1 MGHALGSTTMK
12 AVAPHDMAAAPGQW
26 NVRVPPAFVACILL
40 ACAAALA
47 LPGHGD
53 DGDTGLEETAIATT
67 VEERGREYLTT
78 NGEREGVVTTESGL
92 QYEVLASGEGASP
105 GRRDSVSV
113 HYHGTSIDGRVFDS
127 SVERGQPAQFRVNGV
142 IAGWTEAL
150 QMMRV
155 GDRWR
160 LVIPPELAYGEAGAA
175 DVIAPNET
183 LVFEVELL
191 AVL

>member
-1 MGHALGSTTMK
+1 MEHSLSSMASPDRP
-12 AVAPHDMAAAPGQW
+12 AVSG
-26 NVRVPPAFVACILL
+26 AFVASVLV
-40 ACAAALA
+40 ACAAVVA
-47 LPGHGD
+47 LPGHGSD
-53 DGDTGLEETAIATT
+53 AALEETSIAVTP
-67 VEERGREYLTT
+67 EQRGREYLAA
-78 NGEREGVVTTESGL
+78 NGQREGVVTTDSGL
-92 QYEVLASGEGASP
+92 QYEVLVSGEGESP

-113 HYHGTSIDGRVFDS
+113 HYRGMSIDGRVFDS
-127 SVERGQPAQFRVNGV
+127 SIERRQPAQFRVDGV
-142 IAGWTEAL
+142 IRGWTEAL

-191 AVL
+191 AVF